1 MSAIESR
8 VFRSRPQ
15 HSSPTWA
22 RLVFRGVAVATF
34 SLALA
39 SACSSSGNG
48 GNVSG
53 NGGNGSTNSGSGT
66 NYSNGNSNSNST
78 NTGSGTNY
86 SNGGSNSTNTGSG
99 SGNTGNGS
107 GNTGNGSGNTGNGSG
122 NTGNGSGNTGSGSG
136 NTGNNSG
143 ITDGGGD
150 STVSPADGSSGCTNT
165 DTSVINIDS
174 SGWACNNQWDIEGA
188 WYCYA
193 DSDGTSDCGGTGAI
207 PYKAASSGM
216 CISGTTSTSTSG
228 AYGAAI
234 GLVLNQVAQNDADKL
249 SYNATAKNIVG
260 FAITVTGTTG
270 GSVLN
275 VNFPFGGKPGVTS
288 TGENPA
294 VTLPGVSSGSS
305 PITYNVM
312 IADAIISDNTTAFP
326 ATTVNASELNDIQVA
341 IPSSDGIAHAYNYCV
356 TKIVP
361 ITATAAAPATQGNYG
376 PAFNEGKQIVLE
388 GLGPYGIQNDPVGM
402 GTDPISVQATYG
414 GGQIGFSATPS
425 FNTVGSNTPGAFPSI
440 VYGWING
447 ANVLGA
453 SEGGYA
459 ANKSI
464 GSLTSVKSNWS
475 YTAGSGSWDAAY
487 DTWLAGSADPL
498 TAGYELMVWL
508 GHGSVNPIGAPGT
521 SVTVSGATWTVS
533 EGTNHTGQ
541 PVVSYL
547 SPSNMASVTDFDLLP
562 FFQEAAT
569 SHRGTGGPNN
579 EPAISTSTIL
589 LSVQAGFELYESGTW
604 TTNSYSISIQ

>member
-8 VFRSRPQ
+8 LFKSRIQ
-15 HSSPTWA
+15 HSSPSWA
-22 RLVFRGVAVATF
+22 RLVFRGAAVATF

-39 SACSSSGNG
+39 SACSSSGKG
-48 GNVSG
+48 GDVSG
-53 NGGNGSTNSGSGT
+53 NGSTGSGSNNSSGT
-66 NYSNGNSNSNST
+66 NYSN
-78 NTGSGTNY
+78 
-86 SNGGSNSTNTGSG
+86 
-99 SGNTGNGS
+99 SGNTGS
-107 GNTGNGSGNTGNGSG
+107 GSGNTGNGSG

-136 NTGNNSG
+136 NTGSGSGNTGSGSGNTGSGSGNTGSGSGNTGNNSG
-143 ITDGGGD
+143 ITDAGGD
-150 STVSPADGSSGCTNT
+150 STISVADGSSGCTNT
-165 DTSVINIDS
+165 NTSAINIDS

-207 PYKAASSGM
+207 PYKAASNGM

-228 AYGAAI
+228 AYGAAV
-234 GLVLNQVAQNDADKL
+234 GLVLNQVAQNDADKQ

-312 IADAIISDNTTAFP
+312 IADAIVSDNTTAFP

-361 ITATAAAPATQGNYG
+361 ITAAAAAPATQANYG

-388 GLGPYGIQNDPVGM
+388 GLGAYGIQNDPFGV

-464 GSLTSVKSNWS
+464 GSLGSVKSNWS
-475 YTAGSGSWDAAY
+475 YTAGSGAWDAAY
-487 DTWLAGSADPL
+487 DCWLAGTASPL

-521 SVTVSGATWTVS
+521 AVTVSGATWTVS
-533 EGTNHTGQ
+533 SGTNHTGQ

-547 SPSNMASVTDFDLLP
+547 SSSNMTSVTNFDLLP
-562 FFQEAAT
+562 FFQEAAA
-569 SHRGTGGPNN
+569 SHRGTGGPNG

-604 TTNSYSISIQ
+604 TTNSYSISIE